1 MWNKLKRLIKFCTNW
16 LKTFFWYL
24 QIQHPIGF
32 LKHKNAFSNCG
43 FMIFFSIFTS
53 RRCKSQRDGSSMNH
67 ILFCWFGPI
76 GFYLPPFPLIV
87 GVRKVIITWPQNR
100 STTFWFKSKT
110 LFQCAKKSLERVK
123 SYVISKPKGLKL

>member
-1 MWNKLKRLIKFCTNW
+1 MWNQFKRYIKLCTNW
-16 LKTFFWYL
+16 LKLFLVCTNTAPDRFFKTNKKM
-24 QIQHPIGF
+24 H
-32 LKHKNAFSNCG
+32 SNCG
-43 FMIFFSIFTS
+43 FMIFSPFFTPC
-53 RRCKSQRDGSSMNH
+53 RCKSQRDGSSMNH

-123 SYVISKPKGLKL
+123 SNVISKPKGLKL

>member
-16 LKTFFWYL
+16 LKTFFLVFTNTAPDRFFKTQKCILELWFYD
-24 QIQHPIGF
+24 
-32 LKHKNAFSNCG
+32 
-43 FMIFFSIFTS
+43 FFSIFTS

-100 STTFWFKSKT
+100 STTFWFKAKT
-110 LFQCAKKSLERVK
+110 LFQCAKKSLKRVK
-123 SYVISKPKGLKL
+123 SKVISKPKGLKL